1 MSLQRKLPQSDV
13 KRKIA
18 LDAGKTKK
26 DNTAPA
32 DVVLT
37 PDTITRLNTTQ
48 PLFSQKMQA
57 RGNALQAQT
66 DATVLK
72 DAAMEKARMHISHFF
87 QTFNNGVAR
96 GVFPASHRAFYQ
108 LDVNS
113 DSVPQMDTEAE
124 VNLWGNHLIDGD
136 AERITAGGAAMSM
149 PAIAEVTTEV
159 NFFQTLNAD
168 QSTAKDAYDN
178 AQEAVSDMRPEV
190 DSLILRIWDEVE
202 TAFNDEPIES
212 KRRKAREWGV
222 VYVSTQKATIT
233 GMVTDS
239 VSGNPL
245 QNVNVAL
252 VESEEIVQTDEE
264 GRYTLKTNYTGEGNL
279 EFSLEGYTTQTIPVT
294 IEEGGE
300 LTQDVSLFV
309 EE

>member
-1 MSLQRKLPQSDV
+1 MSLQRKLAQSDV
-13 KRKIA
+13 KRMIA
-18 LDAGKTKK
+18 LDTGKTKK

-37 PDTITRLNTTQ
+37 PNTVTRLDTTQ
-48 PLFSQKMQA
+48 PLFKQKMQE
-57 RGNALQAQT
+57 RGNTLQAQS
-66 DATVLK
+66 DATAVK
-72 DAAMEKARMHISHFF
+72 DAAMEKSKMFISHFI
-87 QTFNNGVAR
+87 QCFNNGVKR
-96 GVFPASHRAFYQ
+96 GVFPVSHKAFYQ

-113 DSVPQMDTEAE
+113 DSVPTMNTEAE

-136 AERITAGGAAMSM
+136 AERITAGGSAMSM

-159 NFFQTLNAD
+159 NLFQTLNAD

-222 VYVSTQKATIT
+222 VYISTQKATIT
-233 GMVTDS
+233 GLVTDS
-239 VSGNPL
+239 ASGNPL
-245 QNVNVAL
+245 LNVNVAL
-252 VESEEIVQTDEE
+252 IESEEVVQTDEE
-264 GRYTLKTNYTGEGNL
+264 GRYTLKTSYTGEGTL
-279 EFSLEGYTTQTIPVT
+279 EFALDGYTTQTFPVT

-300 LTQDVSLFV
+300 LTQDVNLV
-309 EE
+309 AV

>member
-13 KRKIA
+13 TREIA
-18 LDAGKTKK
+18 LDAGKTKT

-37 PDTITRLNTTQ
+37 PNTVTRLNTTQ
-48 PLFSQKMQA
+48 PLFKQKMQE
-57 RGNALQAQT
+57 RGNALQAQSDST
-66 DATVLK
+66 
-72 DAAMEKARMHISHFF
+72 AAKNASQAKSKMFISHFI
-87 QTFNNGVAR
+87 QGFNNGADR
-96 GVFPASHRAFYQ
+96 DYFPKSHKAFYQ

-113 DSVPQMDTEAE
+113 DSVPIMDTEAE
-124 VNLWGNHLIDGD
+124 VNLWSDRLIEGD

-149 PAIAEVTTEV
+149 PSIAEVTTEV
-159 NFFQTLNAD
+159 NLFKTLNAE
-168 QSTAKDAYDN
+168 QSTLKDAYDN

-233 GMVTDS
+233 GLVTDS
-239 VSGNPL
+239 VSGEPL

-252 VESEEIVQTDEE
+252 IESEEIVQTDEE
-264 GRYTLKTNYTGEGNL
+264 GMYTLKTSYTGEGTL
-279 EFSLEGYTTQTIPVT
+279 EFALDGYTTQTFPVT

-300 LTQDVSLFV
+300 LTQDVSLV
-309 EE
+309 VV

>member
-1 MSLQRKLPQSDV
+1 MGLSRRLPTTDV
-13 KRKIA
+13 TRKIA
-18 LDAGKTKK
+18 LDAAKTKK

-37 PDTITRLNTTQ
+37 PNTITRVDTTQ
-48 PLFSQKMQA
+48 PLFSHKMQE

-66 DATVLK
+66 DATAAK
-72 DAAMEKARMHISHFF
+72 DAAMGKAKMYISHFF
-87 QTFNNGVAR
+87 QGFNNGADR
-96 GVFPASHRAFYQ
+96 GVFPHSHKAFYQ

-113 DSVPQMDTEAE
+113 DSVPPMDTEAE
-124 VNLWGNHLIDGD
+124 VTLWGDHLINGD
-136 AERITAGGAAMSM
+136 AERILAGGAAMAM
-149 PAIAEVTTEV
+149 PAIANVTTEV
-159 NFFQTLNAD
+159 NNFKTLNTA

-178 AQEAVSDMRPEV
+178 AQEAVSDMRTEV
-190 DSLILRIWDEVE
+190 DSLILRIWNEVE
-202 TAFNDEPIES
+202 TAFDDEPIES

-264 GRYTLKTNYTGEGNL
+264 GRYTIKTSYTGDGNL

-300 LTQDVSLFV
+300 LTQDVSLV
-309 EE
+309 AV

>member
-1 MSLQRKLPQSDV
+1 MSLTRKLPQSDV
-13 KRKIA
+13 TRKIA
-18 LDAGKTKK
+18 FDTSKTKK

-37 PDTITRLNTTQ
+37 PNTITRLDTTQ
-48 PLFSQKMQA
+48 PLFSQKMQE

-66 DATVLK
+66 NATAAK
-72 DAAMEKARMHISHFF
+72 DAAMGKAKMFISHFI
-87 QTFNNGVAR
+87 QGFNNGADR
-96 GVFPASHRAFYQ
+96 EVFPHSHKAFYQ

-113 DSVPQMDTEAE
+113 DSVPKMDTEAE
-124 VNLWGNHLIDGD
+124 VTLWGDHLIEGD
-136 AERITAGGAAMSM
+136 AERILAGGAAMVM
-149 PAIAEVTTEV
+149 PSIADVTTEV
-159 NFFQTLNAD
+159 NNFKTLNAA

-178 AQEAVSDMRPEV
+178 AQEAVSDMRLEA
-190 DSLILRIWDEVE
+190 DKLLLRIWDEVE
-202 TAFNDEPIES
+202 TAYNDEPIES

-233 GMVTDS
+233 GLVTDS
-239 VSGNPL
+239 ATSNPL

-252 VESEEIVQTDEE
+252 IESEEIVQTDEE
-264 GRYTLKTNYTGEGNL
+264 GRYTLKTSYTGEGNL

-300 LTQDVSLFV
+300 LTQDVSLV
-309 EE
+309 AEV

>member
-37 PDTITRLNTTQ
+37 SNTGTRLDSTQ
-48 PLFSQKMQA
+48 PLFKQKMQE
-57 RGNALQAQT
+57 RGNALQAQS
-66 DATVLK
+66 DATAAK
-72 DAAMEKARMHISHFF
+72 DAAMAKSKMFISHFI
-87 QTFNNGVAR
+87 QCFNNGVKR
-96 GVFPASHRAFYQ
+96 GVFPASHKAFYQ

-149 PAIAEVTTEV
+149 PAITEVTTEV
-159 NFFQTLNAD
+159 NLFQTLNAD

-178 AQEAVSDMRPEV
+178 AQEAVCDMRPKV
-190 DSLILRIWDEVE
+190 DSLILRFWDEVE

-233 GMVTDS
+233 GLVTDS
-239 VSGNPL
+239 VSGDPL

-252 VESEEIVQTDEE
+252 VESEEVVQTDEE
-264 GRYTLKTNYTGEGNL
+264 GRYNLKTSYTGEGTL
-279 EFSLEGYTTQTIPVT
+279 EFAFDGFTTQTFPVT

-300 LTQDVSLFV
+300 LTQDVSLV
-309 EE
+309 AV

>member
-1 MSLQRKLPQSDV
+1 MSLTRKLPNSDV
-13 KRKIA
+13 KRMIA
-18 LDAGKTKK
+18 LDTGKTKK

-37 PDTITRLNTTQ
+37 TNTVTRLDTTQ
-48 PLFSQKMQA
+48 PLFKQKMQE
-57 RGNALQAQT
+57 RGNALQAQSDST
-66 DATVLK
+66 
-72 DAAMEKARMHISHFF
+72 AAKNASQAKAKMYISHFI
-87 QTFNNGVAR
+87 QGFNNGADR
-96 GVFPASHRAFYQ
+96 DYFPKSHKAFYQ

-113 DSVPQMDTEAE
+113 DSVPIMDTEAE
-124 VNLWGNHLIDGD
+124 VNLWGDRLIEGD

-149 PAIAEVTTEV
+149 PSIAEVTIEV
-159 NFFQTLNAD
+159 NLFKTLNAE
-168 QSTAKDAYDN
+168 QSTLKDAYDN
-178 AQEAVSDMRPEV
+178 TQEAVSNMRPEV

-233 GMVTDS
+233 GLVTDS
-239 VSGNPL
+239 VSGEPL

-252 VESEEIVQTDEE
+252 IESEEVVQTDEE
-264 GRYTLKTNYTGEGNL
+264 GMYTLKTSYTGEGTL
-279 EFSLEGYTTQTIPVT
+279 EFALDGYTTQTFPVT

-300 LTQDVSLFV
+300 LTQDVSLV
-309 EE
+309 AV